1 MRRSLP
7 TRLLALLCASCVC
20 AAVALSGTPAI
31 AQTAAPAPAPAA
43 SACTQGP
50 RGQSRASG
58 RRPARK
64 RRRSSRAGSHPAPSA
79 APAPPLFPL
88 HQRPKRRRRRCP
100 RPAGRRSRRSSNR
113 STACRRAI
121 EAAEKNLEQS
131 PGSQR
136 DLSALRTGIEKIE
149 NNAKE
154 AAEKLRK
161 PLDEVRSQIAKLGAP
176 PAANEPPEEP
186 DVAAERQR
194 LNGIA
199 AQIDGAIKKASLI
212 EVRARQLISR
222 VQTARQGIFTR
233 FLFRKTDTPLQWRV
247 WKQAGDQLHLA
258 NKQIGFILTNWWSVA
273 KLNSLGLLGV
283 IGAALLSFF
292 GLRLLMRRLI
302 RANLD
307 ASGPSIPSLPERAAT
322 AAWVAPALRA
332 AGGRGAAGALRRPR

>member
-1 MRRSLP
+1 MPKS
-7 TRLLALLCASCVC
+7 
-20 AAVALSGTPAI
+20 SGPSVEEI
-31 AQTAAPAPAPAA
+31 VKPVNGLQT
-43 SACTQGP
+43 
-50 RGQSRASG
+50 
-58 RRPARK
+58 
-64 RRRSSRAGSHPAPSA
+64 
-79 APAPPLFPL
+79 
-88 HQRPKRRRRRCP
+88 
-100 RPAGRRSRRSSNR
+100 
-113 STACRRAI
+113 AI

-154 AAEKLRK
+154 AADRLRK

-194 LNGIA
+194 LNGIV

-212 EVRARQLISR
+212 EVRARQLVSR

-233 FLFRKTDTPLQWRV
+233 FLFRKTDTPLQWSV

-258 NKQIGFILTNWWSVA
+258 NKQIGFILSNWWSVA
-273 KLNSLGLLGV
+273 KLNGLGLLGV

-307 ASGPSIPSLPERAAT
+307 ASGPSSPSLPERAAT
-322 AAWVAPALRA
+322 AAWVAPALALPAAAALLVLYVGLDEVGAALLAGREVRQLGALPALRLDRHLGARPRA
-332 AGGRGAAGALRRPR
+332 AAAEASALARVRDR